1 MAFILKTLK
10 MKIRIFLTVLFGV
23 LLLAC
28 SSDDGDEGSNS
39 IVGTWDLTAIQLDGD
54 TEEEQAAELL
64 ISLLAAQ
71 DCYLLTL
78 IFREGDQA
86 TLQSSL
92 DYLDLEGVIGG
103 SPVIDCPTESDSE
116 SATYSYENGQL
127 SITDSEGFTVTI
139 DASLS
144 GDRLTVELDGSDFDD
159 FGTSGSMTF
168 DRR

>member
-1 MAFILKTLK
+1 
-10 MKIRIFLTVLFGV
+10 MKIRIVLTVLLGS

-39 IVGTWDLTAIQLDGD
+39 IVGTWDLTSIELEGN
-54 TEEEQAAELL
+54 TEEEQAAELF

-92 DYLDLEGVIGG
+92 DYLDLEGVFPGG
-103 SPVIDCPTESDSE
+103 PALECPAEKDSE
-116 SATYSYENGQL
+116 SATYVYENGQL

-139 DASLS
+139 DVTLS
-144 GDRLTVELDGSDFDD
+144 GDRLTVDLDGSDFED

-168 DRR
+168 ERR